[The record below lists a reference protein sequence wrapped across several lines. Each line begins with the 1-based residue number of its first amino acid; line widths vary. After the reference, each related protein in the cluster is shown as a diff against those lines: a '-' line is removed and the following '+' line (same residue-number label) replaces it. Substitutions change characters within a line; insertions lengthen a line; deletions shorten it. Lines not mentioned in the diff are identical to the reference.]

1 MSFASKPVVASFE
14 VNVNATV
21 AALEEP
27 PLLRP
32 VAVIVMVG
40 PVVSYVH
47 ANVLE
52 TVLPLP
58 GASVN
63 VPARTL
69 IVDAPSV
76 VGVNVAV

>member
-1 MSFASKPVVASFE
+1 
-14 VNVNATV
+14 
-21 AALEEP
+21 
-27 PLLRP
+27 
-32 VAVIVMVG
+32 MVG